1 MRNKDEIKGKG
12 KRIKGR
18 VKDKVGEMI
27 GNRELEAEGEAE
39 RIEGT
44 VQEGYGRVRRKA
56 NEVLER
62 IADDEDKKR
71 G

>member
-12 KRIKGR
+12 KRIKGKI
-18 VKDKVGEMI
+18 KDKVGEVI

-39 RIEGT
+39 RIEGA
-44 VQEGYGRVRRKA
+44 VQESVGRARRKA
-56 NEVLER
+56 HEIMESVE
-62 IADDEDKKR
+62 DDAKRKK

>member
-12 KRIKGR
+12 KRMKGKI
-18 VKDKVGEMI
+18 KDKVGEVI

-39 RIEGT
+39 RIEGA
-44 VQEGYGRVRRKA
+44 VQESVGRARRKA
-56 NEVLER
+56 HEIMER
-62 IADDEDKKR
+62 VEDDAKGKK

>member
-18 VKDKVGEMI
+18 IKDKVGEMT
-27 GNRELEAEGEAE
+27 GNRELEARGEAE
-39 RIEGT
+39 RIEGAA
-44 VQEGYGRVRRKA
+44 QESVGRARRKTH
-56 NEVLER
+56 EIRKKIER
-62 IADDEDKKR
+62 KVKKEK